1 MRDFTAVVACETRF
15 LFVGGLGD
23 EGRRAE
29 LLRLCLVCRW
39 NAFASGLFLHQSIFN
54 HAPSRRANADK
65 AALRAGKLE

>member
-1 MRDFTAVVACETRF
+1 
-15 LFVGGLGD
+15 
-23 EGRRAE
+23 
-29 LLRLCLVCRW
+29 VCRW